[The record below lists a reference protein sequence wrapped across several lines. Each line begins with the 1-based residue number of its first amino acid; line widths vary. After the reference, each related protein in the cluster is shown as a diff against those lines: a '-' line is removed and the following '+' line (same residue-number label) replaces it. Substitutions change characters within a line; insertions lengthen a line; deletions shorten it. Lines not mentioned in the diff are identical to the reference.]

1 MGDYMIKKFLILIIG
16 FIIISLCSFWIIYLR
31 TQKPVKD
38 SYVNKVH
45 ALYFTDEEIQNK
57 NITYPGLIDYALPKA
72 KTLFQRNRVKAFY
85 GKVIK
90 VIPYY
95 VKNVDG
101 NSYLQSNLIQ
111 IIVEK
116 GYSGGFTKGKQVYLI
131 DSGLE
136 IRPDD
141 VGNMGIFIPNNIR
154 FELDDPSGREIQKAE
169 GELVPEENRF
179 LWEEQDH
186 FQKIWNV
193 WQVKSLWIKK
203 GLVE

>member
-1 MGDYMIKKFLILIIG
+1 MKKNIIFLAVG
-16 FIIISLCSFWIIYLR
+16 FIMISLCSFWMIYLS
-31 TQKPVKD
+31 TQKPIKD
-38 SYVNKVH
+38 SYVTNVH
-45 ALYFTDEEIQNK
+45 ALYFSDEEIQDK
-57 NITYPGLIDYALPKA
+57 NITFPGMIDYSLPKA
-72 KTLFQRNRVKAFY
+72 DTVFRGNKVRAFY
-85 GKVIK
+85 GKVIE

-116 GYSGGFTKGKQVYLI
+116 GYSGGYAKGKQVYII
-131 DSGLE
+131 DSGLKL
-136 IRPDD
+136 RPED
-141 VGNMGIFIPNNIR
+141 VGRKGIFIPNNIG
-154 FELDDPSGREIQKAE
+154 FELDDPSGRETLKAD
-169 GELVPEENRF
+169 GELVPQEHRF

-203 GLVE
+203 RLVE

>member
-1 MGDYMIKKFLILIIG
+1 MKKNIIFLAVG
-16 FIIISLCSFWIIYLR
+16 FIMISLCSFWMIYLS
-31 TQKPVKD
+31 TQKPIKD
-38 SYVNKVH
+38 SYMNKVH
-45 ALYFTDEEIQNK
+45 ALYFTEEEIQNK

-72 KTLFQRNRVKAFY
+72 HTLFQRNRVKAFF

-116 GYSGGFTKGKQVYLI
+116 GYSGGYTKGKQVYII
-131 DSGLE
+131 DSGLKL
-136 IRPDD
+136 RPED
-141 VGNMGIFIPNNIR
+141 VGRMGIFIPNNIG
-154 FELDDPSGREIQKAE
+154 FELDDPSGRETIKAE
-169 GELVPEENRF
+169 GELVPEEHRF
-179 LWEEQDH
+179 LWEEQDN